1 MKPMKGGNAAP
12 TESDSR
18 VRYRSLQ
25 STAGSP
31 PHRRARGR
39 RRGRRRRREEMRGN
53 RGRRGKLRPNRRT
66 MTLRLPPCPSSLS
79 SHMTPRRP
87 LRRRRSLHHPPPP
100 HTVDHPT
107 LPPRRPPIAHAP
119 LPPPP
124 PPPPP
129 LPPLHPKGAKL
140 TARRAA
146 RGNTQAPAR
155 LQRKNARGRLRSLR
169 LSLRSLCQPSSPTTD
184 LCPPSTSLRCR
195 LRDGK
200 FLSAMMRRI
209 PASQGRDST
218 LR

>member
-1 MKPMKGGNAAP
+1 MKGGNAAP

-25 STAGSP
+25 STAGSQL
-31 PHRRARGR
+31 HRRA
-39 RRGRRRRREEMRGN
+39 RGRRRRREEMRGN
-53 RGRRGKLRPNRRT
+53 HGRRGKLCSNRRM

-87 LRRRRSLHHPPPP
+87 LRRRRSLHPPPP

-107 LPPRRPPIAHAP
+107 LPPRRPPIAHTP
-119 LPPPP
+119 LPPP
-124 PPPPP
+124 
-129 LPPLHPKGAKL
+129 PPLHPKGAKL

-200 FLSAMMRRI
+200 FLSATMRRI